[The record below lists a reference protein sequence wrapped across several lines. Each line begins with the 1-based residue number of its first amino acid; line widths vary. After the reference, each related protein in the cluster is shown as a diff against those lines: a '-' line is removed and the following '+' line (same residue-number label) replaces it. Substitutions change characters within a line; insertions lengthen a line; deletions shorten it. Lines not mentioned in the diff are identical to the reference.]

1 MIDIITIKGERY
13 SFDEDTQRVFKD
25 GVLLSSVQ
33 VEPVYSRLARESL
46 PVFSGLLLKDTN
58 SILSRSGKINPV
70 TDINA
75 IV

>member
-33 VEPVYSRLARESL
+33 VEPIYSSLDKESI
-46 PVFSGLLLKDTN
+46 PVFSGLLLKETN
-58 SILSRSGKINPV
+58 SILSRSGKISPI
-70 TDINA
+70 TDLNSIQ
-75 IV
+75 